1 MLGRRVKETMSAQVA
16 ALQALSEGLLTFLF
30 PSQRK
35 MRELLKRAYPQ
46 QDLWSS
52 LLQDPLVRQE
62 LERLAQAIKEL
73 ARPLAY
79 AKDATELEHTI
90 NDQLL
95 SAYLVWKGEL
105 FTLVLNKAL
114 PKAGSAAFLDE
125 YASAIQQ
132 IQQFFQ
138 EQAAH
143 YLDPENV
150 ERLESALYG
159 VCLYSENIMRTI
171 LEEGPDALDPDA
183 VKDTINDFVK
193 ADLLL
198 MTAALILIGEIKPW
212 RWIMPWKRHSQLARI
227 LSLITQQ
234 AEAHVNA
241 IEDKLLIRDPNL
253 RSRLEQPS
261 GPAISLEECCK
272 QLGLS

>member
-1 MLGRRVKETMSAQVA
+1 MLGRRVKETMAAQVA
-16 ALQALSEGLLTFLF
+16 ALQALSEGLLTFFF
-30 PSQRK
+30 PLQRK

-52 LLQDPLVRQE
+52 LLQDPLVHRE

-105 FTLVLNKAL
+105 FTLVLNKVL

-125 YASAIQQ
+125 YANAIQQ

-143 YLDPENV
+143 YLNPENA

-159 VCLYSENIMRTI
+159 VCLYSENLMRTI
-171 LEEGPDALDPDA
+171 LEGGPEALDPNA
-183 VKDTINDFVK
+183 VKDTIEDFVK

-198 MTAALILIGEIKPW
+198 MTAALIMIGEIKPW
-212 RWIMPWKRHSQLARI
+212 RYMPWRRHSQLAKI
-227 LSLITQQ
+227 LSLIAQQ

-241 IEDKLLIRDPNL
+241 IEGKLLIRDPNL

-261 GPAISLEECCK
+261 GLAISLGECRK

>member
-52 LLQDPLVRQE
+52 LLQDPLVCQE

-114 PKAGSAAFLDE
+114 L
-125 YASAIQQ
+125 
-132 IQQFFQ
+132 
-138 EQAAH
+138 
-143 YLDPENV
+143 
-150 ERLESALYG
+150 RLVQRHSWMSMRALYNKFNNFFKSKPHTISI
-159 VCLYSENIMRTI
+159 LRT
-171 LEEGPDALDPDA
+171 
-183 VKDTINDFVK
+183 
-193 ADLLL
+193 
-198 MTAALILIGEIKPW
+198 
-212 RWIMPWKRHSQLARI
+212 
-227 LSLITQQ
+227 
-234 AEAHVNA
+234 
-241 IEDKLLIRDPNL
+241 
-253 RSRLEQPS
+253 
-261 GPAISLEECCK
+261 
-272 QLGLS
+272 

>member
-35 MRELLKRAYPQ
+35 MRELLKQAYPQ

-79 AKDATELEHTI
+79 AKDVTELEHTI

-183 VKDTINDFVK
+183 VKDTIKDFVK

-227 LSLITQQ
+227 LSLIAQQ

-261 GPAISLEECCK
+261 EPTISLEECCK

>member
-62 LERLAQAIKEL
+62 LGRLAQAIKEL

-159 VCLYSENIMRTI
+159 VCLYSKNIMRTI

-183 VKDTINDFVK
+183 VKDTIKDFVK
-193 ADLLL
+193 ADLLFDDSRAHFDWRNQAVAL
-198 MTAALILIGEIKPW
+198 DYALETAQPACEDSVSDRPTSGGTC
-212 RWIMPWKRHSQLARI
+212 KRYRRQVAHS
-227 LSLITQQ
+227 
-234 AEAHVNA
+234 
-241 IEDKLLIRDPNL
+241 
-253 RSRLEQPS
+253 
-261 GPAISLEECCK
+261 
-272 QLGLS
+272 

>member
-1 MLGRRVKETMSAQVA
+1 MSAQVA

-35 MRELLKRAYPQ
+35 MRELLKQAYPQ

-52 LLQDPLVRQE
+52 LLQDPLVCQE
-62 LERLAQAIKEL
+62 LERLAQAIKKL

-143 YLDPENV
+143 YLDPENA

-227 LSLITQQ
+227 LSLIAQQ
-234 AEAHVNA
+234 AEAHVNT

>member
-1 MLGRRVKETMSAQVA
+1 MLGRRVKETMAAQVA

-52 LLQDPLVRQE
+52 LLQDRLVRRE

-114 PKAGSAAFLDE
+114 REASSAAFLDE
-125 YASAIQQ
+125 YANAIQQ

-143 YLDPENV
+143 YLNPENA

-159 VCLYSENIMRTI
+159 VCLYSENLMRTL
-171 LEEGPDALDPDA
+171 LEGGPEALDPDA
-183 VKDTINDFVK
+183 VKVTIEDFVK

-212 RWIMPWKRHSQLARI
+212 RYMPWKRRDQLAKI
-227 LSLITQQ
+227 LSLIAQQ

-261 GPAISLEECCK
+261 GLAISLEECRK

>member
-35 MRELLKRAYPQ
+35 MRELLKQAYPQ

-79 AKDATELEHTI
+79 AKDVTELEHTI

-183 VKDTINDFVK
+183 VKDTIKDFVK

-261 GPAISLEECCK
+261 EPTISLEECCK